1 MGVGRNHVGEMPVL
15 MICLSTLSNQDF
27 AGLDNFNKLENLFCM
42 WGVASWIDAVK
53 KKKIV
58 ERSFSIIKLCKTH
71 ANF

>member
-15 MICLSTLSNQDF
+15 IICLSTLSNQDF

-53 KKKIV
+53 KKKDCRKI
-58 ERSFSIIKLCKTH
+58 F
-71 ANF
+71 